1 MWDVLQFPKYTVDFI
16 KIFRSH
22 SDIKTSPS
30 GFQSHQ
36 LYPHNGRKTEGERK
50 GNGREIDTC
59 RRHLFRTR
67 LGLVTESSSSTESWQ
82 NDCLPKPSTERK
94 GNGRD
99 LTRHRCLETRD
110 ACSPLWCHIGQAGT
124 SLVMWFYPHNGRATE
139 GERKGNGRTT
149 STRHDNPRAGLFF
162 TINFTRITEGKRKG
176 NGRGTEGIPKWYVP
190 DAYVFL

>member
-1 MWDVLQFPKYTVDFI
+1 MV
-16 KIFRSH
+16 FRV
-22 SDIKTSPS
+22 INFT
-30 GFQSHQ
+30 
-36 LYPHNGRKTEGERK
+36 RMTEGKQK
-50 GNGREIDTC
+50 GNGREIETC

-99 LTRHRCLETRD
+99 LARHGCFETRD
-110 ACSPLWCHIGQAGT
+110 ACSPLWCDMGQAGT
-124 SLVMWFYPHNGRATE
+124 SLVVWIYPHNGRATE

-149 STRHDNPRAGLFF
+149 SPRHENPCAGLFF

-176 NGRGTEGIPKWYVP
+176 NGRDSK
-190 DAYVFL
+190 